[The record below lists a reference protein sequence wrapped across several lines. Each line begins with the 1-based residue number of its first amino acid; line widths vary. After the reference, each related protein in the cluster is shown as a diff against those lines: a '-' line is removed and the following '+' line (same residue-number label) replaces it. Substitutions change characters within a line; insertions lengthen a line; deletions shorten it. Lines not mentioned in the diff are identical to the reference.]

1 MERSELR
8 DRMFALVKQWEES
21 GDSQHDF
28 AEKHQISRKHTVNH
42 ILFVSIRKHTVN
54 HILFC

>member
-21 GDSQHDF
+21 GDSQLAF
-28 AEKHQISRKHTVNH
+28 AEMHQINPST
-42 ILFVSIRKHTVN
+42 TQ
-54 HILFC
+54 